1 MRRAQITI
9 FIVLGLTVII
19 TFFLLFYLAEQT
31 AEQKASREIQKV
43 IKRAMSVSA
52 FRFFTEECLRS
63 TLEDAILNIS
73 KRGGQYKPKNS
84 IKFNNENVSILITID
99 EPIPEDYPCTGQNYD
114 PPDYCRFKLNQPAFA
129 GIATN
134 LSTTSIANEIK
145 KYIEENAIKCINTTA
160 LESVTGYDLNITTIK
175 PIVKLLR
182 TSVRAKL
189 QFVLSARLKGKEIP
203 ILENTPWV
211 EVKTRLYQIINPIL
225 GNSLNSD
232 WTNATS
238 NFTATLEEN
247 SNTYLLEGNLTI
259 IKKELG
265 SADIFIIKDNLYKI
279 KNQPLIFQFA
289 RKNRPPILSYISRYP
304 QKQGDDT
311 YDVLIIEGENLSI
324 DDLNI
329 SYADPDEDS
338 ITKSFPSSIPSSLGY
353 HNLTFTIYDKHNLND
368 TQLVRILVDPK
379 LIVSA
384 NITANYSTIPSN
396 IISPEDPVFLIAKPK
411 NRTLDDKAEYLFYWT
426 IKKGGA
432 TVLHIETNNFTTK
445 LTQKQITKLFNT
457 CTPNSICT
465 AILKANLFYSSYN
478 QTNYN
483 FSTLAIKQCLPH
495 RSSLPPFP
503 FDPTYFG
510 NHSCCKEDFTIAPNT
525 TICYSGPNILSNAP
539 YNTSNL
545 HCYNI
550 IRYCDGSTGNACLG
564 RIEITGTSSICC
576 AGASAC
582 IGKKAFSFTK
592 QGWCFGKGGCS
603 KLCSEIVD
611 SNQDGIFN
619 EQDHCNCRFGDSGK
633 PCRKLENN
641 QWLSGTCSSGF
652 FGIGAEC
659 KT

>member
-1 MRRAQITI
+1 MHKAQITV
-9 FIVLGLTVII
+9 FIVLGITIII

-73 KRGGQYKPKNS
+73 KRGGKYKPTNS
-84 IKFNNENVSILITID
+84 ILFNNENVSILIAID
-99 EPIPEDYPCTGQNYD
+99 EPIPEDYPCIGQDD
-114 PPDYCRFKLNQPAFA
+114 PPDYCRFKLNQQPAFA
-129 GIATN
+129 GKATIP
-134 LSTTSIANEIK
+134 STTSIANEIK
-145 KYIEENAIKCINTTA
+145 KYIEENAINCINITA
-160 LESVTGYDLNITTIK
+160 LKSVTGYDLNITTIK

-182 TSVRAKL
+182 TSVRARL
-189 QFVLSARLKGKEIP
+189 QFILSVRLKGKEIP
-203 ILENTPWV
+203 ILENTPWI
-211 EVKTRLYQIINPIL
+211 EVKTRLFQIIYPIL
-225 GNSLNSD
+225 RDSIYSD
-232 WTNATS
+232 WANATS
-238 NFTATLEEN
+238 NLIATLQEN
-247 SNTYLLEGNLTI
+247 SKNSLPGGNLTI
-259 IKKELG
+259 RRESSG
-265 SADIFIIKDNLYKI
+265 SMDIFIIKDDLYKI
-279 KNQPLIFQFA
+279 KNQPLRFQFA

-304 QKQGDDT
+304 QSQDDDT
-311 YDVLIIEGENLSI
+311 YDVLIIEGENI
-324 DDLNI
+324 KDLNI
-329 SYADPDEDS
+329 SYADPDEDA
-338 ITKSFPSSIPSSLGY
+338 INESFPKSLPSSLGY
-353 HNLTFTIYDKHNLND
+353 HNLTFTIFDEHNSKD

-396 IISPEDPVFLIAKPK
+396 ILSPEDPVFLIAKPK
-411 NRTLDDKAEYLFYWT
+411 RLTLDNKAKYLFHWT
-426 IKKGGA
+426 IKKHGN
-432 TVLHIETNNFTTK
+432 TVLNITTNQFITK
-445 LTQKQITKLFNT
+445 LNQEQITKLFNN
-457 CTPNSICT
+457 CTPNSKCIVLLT
-465 AILKANLFYSSYN
+465 ANLFYSSHYN
-478 QTNYN
+478 QTYGTY
-483 FSTLAIKQCLPH
+483 STLAVKQCLPY

-503 FDPTYFG
+503 FGPKYFG

-525 TICYSGPNILSNAP
+525 TICYSGPNILPNAP
-539 YNTSNL
+539 YNKSNL

-576 AGASAC
+576 SGAPAC

-592 QGWCFGKGGCS
+592 VGWCSGKGGCS
-603 KLCSEIVD
+603 KLCSEVVD

-652 FGIGAEC
+652 LGIGAEC